1 MKNKRAFT
9 LIELLVVIA
18 IIALLAAILFPVFG
32 RAREKARQATCQSN
46 LKQLA
51 MAFEMWVQDHDETYP
66 YGFKQGTS
74 WDKAMYEGKYMGV
87 KNILSCPSDVFVHT
101 SIPRSYPANR
111 YVCAFGDA
119 REGNPPD
126 LIVSAA
132 QVSKPSETILLLE
145 EHGDSRDYASA
156 AGPAIAVS
164 AGIPLVA
171 QKIHSGGRN
180 LLFCDGHVK
189 WSKESLTYD
198 DVKLEE

>member
-66 YGFKQGTS
+66 YGYNKQAAS
-74 WDKAMYEGKYMGV
+74 WDKALYEGKYMGV
-87 KNILSCPSDVFVHT
+87 KNILSCPSDAFVHT
-101 SIPRSYPANR
+101 NIPRSYPANR
-111 YVCAFGDA
+111 YVCVFCDA
-119 REGNPPD
+119 IGGNPP
-126 LIVSAA
+126 VSAA

>member
-66 YGFKQGTS
+66 YGYNKQAAS
-74 WDKAMYEGKYMGV
+74 WDKALYEGKYMGV
-87 KNILSCPSDVFVHT
+87 KNILSCPSDAFVHT
-101 SIPRSYPANR
+101 NIPRSYPANR
-111 YVCAFGDA
+111 YVCTFGSSGEA
-119 REGNPPD
+119 
-126 LIVSAA
+126 IVSAA
-132 QVSKPSETILLLE
+132 QISKPSGTILLLE
-145 EHGDSRDYASA
+145 EHGDGRDYGV
-156 AGPAIAVS
+156 AGFPCRMIGVDT
-164 AGIPLVA
+164 PLVA